1 MEATITRTSSG
12 IEVEKVRE
20 YIHRWTI
27 RLIFQVGKH
36 NISASTG
43 GQNSSVRSAKWQ
55 AKMGN
60 WHAKKY
66 LDDQTNGTIVSQ
78 NILGLPK
85 QILMALQIFSNG
97 TLFFSYFM
105 PCSISLSCSSLHFF
119 RKIELSLTV
128 KLTMLLKLLRL
139 LFF

>member
-1 MEATITRTSSG
+1 MEATITRTSSS

-20 YIHRWTI
+20 YIHRRTI

-43 GQNSSVRSAKWQ
+43 GQNSGVPSAKWQ

-60 WHAKKY
+60 WRARARAKKY

-105 PCSISLSCSSLHFF
+105 PCSFLT
-119 RKIELSLTV
+119 EL
-128 KLTMLLKLLRL
+128 
-139 LFF
+139 